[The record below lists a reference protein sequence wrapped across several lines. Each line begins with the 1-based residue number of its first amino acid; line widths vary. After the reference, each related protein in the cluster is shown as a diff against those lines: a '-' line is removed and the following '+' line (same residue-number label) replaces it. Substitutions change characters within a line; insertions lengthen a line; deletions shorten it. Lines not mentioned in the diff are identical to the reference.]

1 MAAAFAINV
10 NVRFLFNSTSPGF
23 LPSAPC
29 FAPSFASPLPSSLET
44 HGKFQTI
51 LLKPFSVH
59 FLTRLRKSP
68 VSASVVVFFVF
79 FIFFFAASI
88 TLSFNFAA
96 STPCN
101 TTTSSYFSNSF
112 SVARTASL
120 PYVLSKLSLVSCVV
134 AMTLIFF
141 FFFFFFFF
149 FVVVVSV
156 SSLLKVSLLAVPTRV
171 ATLKENVKSPSPTVK
186 IRSPFSYSPIWL
198 SFSSSSSSWPLSVFF
213 FF

>member
-141 FFFFFFFF
+141 FFFFFFFV
-149 FVVVVSV
+149 VVVVSV
-156 SSLLKVSLLAVPTRV
+156 LSLLKVSLLAVPTRV